1 MGAAPAHRGTY
12 VTKPFPASLAIL
24 PIAALFASGCQP
36 DAGGAAFV
44 ARDSAGVRVVASA
57 RPFWR
62 SGEGWR
68 VDSLP
73 AAELR
78 PDASGNPREVV
89 AALLLS
95 SGQVVVGDAGTQT
108 LRWYDAHGRPLRT
121 VDRTSGGGFVSLS
134 ALSHLD
140 GGGLVAWDAGN
151 ASAAAFDADG
161 HPLPARSALEAGDE
175 AIGTVLGAFGDGT
188 LLGEGEKSSTFVVSP
203 VPRRDRVALLRVSYA
218 PTRIDTVASVAGP
231 EELTWGD
238 ETSALRLQVPFARR
252 TRVAVRGDRFWTAD
266 SDRLEVRVWSR
277 DGRLLQIARAAPPPR
292 PIDARERRRAQAT
305 LAARARGDL
314 SPTAADSL
322 LAHLPIP
329 ETWPAFAELRV
340 DAEGAVWLRSAA
352 PDEARRWAIFAADG
366 RLLGTVLLPPGLELL
381 DVGRDRILGI
391 WRDEHGDPYLR
402 LHRLRR

>member
-1 MGAAPAHRGTY
+1 MF
-12 VTKPFPASLAIL
+12 VTKPFAML
-24 PIAALFASGCQP
+24 PITALLASGCQP

-57 RPFWR
+57 RPLWR

-68 VDSLP
+68 VDSI
-73 AAELR
+73 AVAELR
-78 PDASGNPREVV
+78 PDASGNPREVA
-89 AALLLS
+89 AALLLP
-95 SGQVVVGDAGTQT
+95 SGQVVVGDAGTQA
-108 LRWYDAHGRPLRT
+108 LRWYDVHGRLLRT
-121 VDRTSGGGFVSLS
+121 IDRTSGGGFVSLS

-140 GGGLVAWDAGN
+140 GGGVLAWDAGS

-161 HPLPARSALEAGDE
+161 RPLPASSAPGADDE

-203 VPRRDRVALLRVSYA
+203 LPRRERAALLRVSYA
-218 PTRIDTVASVAGP
+218 PARIDTVGSVAGP

-238 ETSALRLQVPFARR
+238 ETSALRLQMPFARR
-252 TRVAVRGDRFWTAD
+252 TRVAVRGNRFWTAD
-266 SDRLEVRVWSR
+266 SDRPEVRVWSR
-277 DGRLLQIARAAPPPR
+277 DGRLLQVARAATAPR
-292 PIDARERRRAQAT
+292 SIDARERRRAQAM

-314 SPTAADSL
+314 SPAAADSL

-340 DAEGAVWLRSAA
+340 DAEGAVWLRGAA
-352 PDEARRWAIFAADG
+352 PDEARRWTVFAADG

-391 WRDEHGDPYLR
+391 WRDAHGDPHLR